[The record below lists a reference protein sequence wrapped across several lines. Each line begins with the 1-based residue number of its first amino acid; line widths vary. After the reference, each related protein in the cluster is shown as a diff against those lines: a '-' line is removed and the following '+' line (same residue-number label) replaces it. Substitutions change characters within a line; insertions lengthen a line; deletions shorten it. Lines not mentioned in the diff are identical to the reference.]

1 MFRRTHSTRLRRAT
15 LMILAVT
22 GATLVLAHSI
32 NAIVEHRLAVI
43 PSAES
48 AALASGEPSL
58 AGDDGSPQF
67 VDSIKNSGLFE
78 LPISPI
84 SSTKSAEPGFV
95 AESQK
100 PPLEAAKKV
109 RLLGVVL
116 GDHRDSA
123 VLEDL
128 ASMQQNLFHLHEEI
142 PGVGEIRS
150 ITREGILIGQDD
162 QEEWLPLTM
171 PSEDPAHPVSPAY
184 PPPPALKPFAPS
196 SKRILDRREAA
207 QAVGDPSRLM
217 QQAHIVPLLKNGA
230 FQGFRFD
237 FVLPAGFFD
246 KAGFQYGDVIQ
257 HVNGVEIRDPEK
269 MLTIFKQLLNER
281 VVKVDV
287 VRHDRPTTVTYELQ

>member
-1 MFRRTHSTRLRRAT
+1 
-15 LMILAVT
+15 MILAVT
-22 GATLVLAHSI
+22 GISLVLAHSI
-32 NAIVEHRLAVI
+32 NAIVEHQLTVI

-48 AALASGEPSL
+48 AALVAGEPSL

-84 SSTKSAEPGFV
+84 SSTRSTEPGFA
-95 AESQK
+95 AEPPK

-116 GDHRDSA
+116 GEHHDSA

-128 ASMQQNLFHLHEEI
+128 ASKQQSLFHLHEEI
-142 PGVGEIRS
+142 PEVGEIRF
-150 ITREGILIGQDD
+150 ITRGGIVIGQGD
-162 QEEWLPLTM
+162 QEELLPLTM
-171 PSEDPAHPVSPAY
+171 PSEDPAHSASPTY
-184 PPPPALKPFAPS
+184 TPPLPPQSFAPAI
-196 SKRILDRREAA
+196 KRILDRREAA
-207 QAVGDPSRLM
+207 QAVGDPSQLM
-217 QQAHIVPLLKNGA
+217 QQAHIVPFLKNGA

-257 HVNGVEIRDPEK
+257 RVNGVEIRDPEK
-269 MLTIFKQLLNER
+269 MLAIFKQLLNER

-287 VRHDRPTTVTYELQ
+287 MRHNRPTTVTYELQ

>member
-1 MFRRTHSTRLRRAT
+1 MLRRTNSTRLRRTAP
-15 LMILAVT
+15 MILAVA

-32 NAIVEHRLAVI
+32 NAIVEHQLAVI

-48 AALASGEPSL
+48 SGLASGEPSSP
-58 AGDDGSPQF
+58 ASDGSPQF

-78 LPISPI
+78 LPISPPQTW
-84 SSTKSAEPGFV
+84 STESGF
-95 AESQK
+95 AAASPK
-100 PPLEAAKKV
+100 PPLEVAKKV

-116 GDHRDSA
+116 GDRHDSA

-128 ASMQQNLFHLHEEI
+128 SSKQQSLFHLHEEI
-142 PGVGEIRS
+142 PEVGEIRS
-150 ITREGILIGQDD
+150 ITHDGIVIGQDD
-162 QEEWLPLTM
+162 QEEWLPLTT
-171 PSEDPAHPVSPAY
+171 PSDDPAHSVSPTY
-184 PPPPALKPFAPS
+184 TPPPALKPFTPS
-196 SKRILDRREAA
+196 NKRILDRREAA
-207 QAVGDPSRLM
+207 QAVGDPSQLM
-217 QQAHIVPLLKNGA
+217 QQAHIVPFLKNGA

-257 HVNGVEIRDPEK
+257 RVNGVEIHDPEK

-287 VRHDRPTTVTYELQ
+287 MRHNRPTTVTYELQ